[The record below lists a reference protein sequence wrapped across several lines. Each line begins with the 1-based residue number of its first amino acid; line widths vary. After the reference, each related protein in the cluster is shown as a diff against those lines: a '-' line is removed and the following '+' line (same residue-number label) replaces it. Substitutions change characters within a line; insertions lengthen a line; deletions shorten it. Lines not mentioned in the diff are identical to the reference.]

1 MATRQRINGQWY
13 ELARFYAPVK
23 EAEYIL
29 SKRQE
34 LKKCE
39 GHKVYDEIRQEERLV
54 YTYEQQY
61 SWQYLRELFF
71 VLSTKTPVYVTRV
84 RPVREVTVKP
94 TNELEREVFG
104 MKEQPCTLLSIKVR
118 INDYQ
123 RTQVEQMISIV
134 EQKMK
139 SFQTDFYLH
148 DMKVFARELGKH
160 PIMWI
165 VGTSHTFMEVHDSDY
180 DAQWYA
186 TTEKAEYRN
195 EFLSGKDNTWI
206 GSALRVA
213 CYDSDLFYYHDGSV
227 LHKVSREKFTEIHNR
242 YLEHVRGLVREKLEQ
257 KAA

>member
-1 MATRQRINGQWY
+1 MTTRQRINGQWY

-34 LKKCE
+34 LKNCE
-39 GHKVYDEIRQEERLV
+39 GRKVYEEIRQQERLAH
-54 YTYEQQY
+54 TYEEQY
-61 SWQYLRELFF
+61 SWQYLCELFF
-71 VLSTKTPVYVTRV
+71 ALSTKTPVYVTRV
-84 RPVREVTVKP
+84 RPVREVTVRP

-104 MKEQPCTLLSIKVR
+104 MKERPCLQLSVR
-118 INDYQ
+118 VRLDDYQ
-123 RTQVEQMISIV
+123 RTQVEQMIGIV

-148 DMKVFARELGKH
+148 DMKTFARELGKH

-165 VGTSHTFMEVHDSDY
+165 VGTSHTFMEVHDSEY
-180 DAQWYA
+180 AAQQYA
-186 TTEKAEYRN
+186 GVDVLDYRN
-195 EFLSGKDNTWI
+195 EFLRGKDDTWA

-213 CYDSDLFYYHDGSV
+213 CYDDDLFYYHDGSV

-242 YLEHVRGLVREKLEQ
+242 YLEHVRELVREKLEN